1 MSFDDII
8 QLIIL
13 YLLYVTQKNL
23 STLQMYYKIHKNSVR
38 MLFFFLII
46 LSLQMKKPQQRKDK

>member
-23 STLQMYYKIHKNSVR
+23 STLKMYYKIH
-38 MLFFFLII
+38 
-46 LSLQMKKPQQRKDK
+46 

>member
-23 STLQMYYKIHKNSVR
+23 STLQMYYKIH
-38 MLFFFLII
+38 
-46 LSLQMKKPQQRKDK
+46 